1 MPDTRPTDDVRLRID
16 AMLERI
22 AATPIGRNADVL
34 QVALAECDAL
44 ERSQGSAMAIC
55 KLRDLRHWLRL
66 AYGEALH
73 AYPADQLR
81 RILRDAIAALGET
94 SRREI

>member
-1 MPDTRPTDDVRLRID
+1 MPDTRLTDDVTLRVD
-16 AMLERI
+16 AMLDRI

-34 QVALAECDAL
+34 QASLADCDAL
-44 ERSQGSAMAIC
+44 EHSQGSAMAIC

-66 AYGEALH
+66 AYGDALH

-81 RILRDAIAALGET
+81 RILRDAIMNLGGT
-94 SRREI
+94 ARREI